1 MSKLEATIKK
11 FKAAGFN
18 LVTVEG
24 ADKGDIF
31 IFSGQRPTIE
41 EIAEILNEKPF
52 LFSAD
57 DDGSV
62 NEIFL
67 RIYDGEY

>member
-24 ADKGDIF
+24 ADKGDLF
-31 IFSGQRPTIE
+31 IFSGERPSIR
-41 EIAEILNEKPF
+41 EISAILNQEAF
-52 LFSAD
+52 LFSDD
-57 DDGSV
+57 DDG
-62 NEIFL
+62 IFL
-67 RIYDGEY
+67 RIYDENY